1 MKKIGIWIDKEK
13 AHIVTLEGE
22 KEYFK
27 TIVSE
32 LESFNVRGGSRS
44 KTRWGPQQV
53 VHDSKYLEREK
64 HQMRDYFAK
73 LAEAVKSADVISIFG
88 PAEVK
93 EKFAKELSEKHPGID
108 AKVKA
113 VETADSMTDNQ
124 VKAMIKE
131 HFGWERP

>member
-22 KEYFK
+22 KEHFK
-27 TIVSE
+27 TIASE
-32 LESFNVRGGSRS
+32 LESFNVRGGSRP

-64 HQMRDYFAK
+64 HQMRDYFTN
-73 LAEAVKSADVISIFG
+73 LANAIKSADVISVFG

-93 EKFAKELSEKHPGID
+93 EKFAKELSEKHPEIA

-113 VETADSMTDNQ
+113 VDTADSMTENQ
-124 VKAMIKE
+124 VVAMVKE

>member
-13 AHIVTLEGE
+13 AHIVTLERE
-22 KEYFK
+22 KEHFK
-27 TIVSE
+27 TIASE

-44 KTRWGPQQV
+44 KTKWGPQQV

-64 HQMRDYFAK
+64 HQMRDYFTN
-73 LAEAVKSADVISIFG
+73 LADAVKNADVISVFG

-93 EKFAKELSEKHPGID
+93 EKFAKELSQKHPEIA

-113 VETADSMTDNQ
+113 VDTADSMTDNQ
-124 VKAMIKE
+124 VKAMVKE

>member
-1 MKKIGIWIDKEK
+1 MKKVGIWIDKEK

-93 EKFAKELSEKHPGID
+93 EKFAKELSEKHPGIG
-108 AKVKA
+108 AKIKA

-124 VKAMIKE
+124 VKEMVKE
-131 HFGWERP
+131 HYGWERP